1 MHKAFGLG
9 REELWDGIRSFTVV
23 KEHPVYFMLGMIIKS
38 DCSSSS
44 FVCLSLVVSADPL
57 WVFTKVQSR
66 VTAAFQS
73 LLHVSL
79 FSGFSL
85 NV

>member
-9 REELWDGIRSFTVV
+9 REELWDSIRSLTVV

-44 FVCLSLVVSADPL
+44 FVF
-57 WVFTKVQSR
+57 VFGS
-66 VTAAFQS
+66 FC
-73 LLHVSL
+73 
-79 FSGFSL
+79 
-85 NV
+85 